1 MEYHAFSLLAKQYN
15 IDISQDHY
23 QSLYSYAVMLIDYNK
38 MVNLTAIVEMNDIFV
53 KHFLDSLLV
62 LESVSTSK
70 TIADVGTGAGFPGM
84 VLALFLPNTE
94 VTLIE
99 PTHKRVVFLNQVKE
113 ALGLK
118 NVIVLEKRAEDTHD
132 YREYFDVVVS
142 RAVARLDIL
151 LELCVPL
158 VKKDGLFIALKGVH
172 GKEEL
177 EVAKNAFRELKAEVK
192 LIQEVNVQDQE
203 TSMTRQN
210 IIVLK
215 KSKTPNKYP
224 RMYSKIKKQPL

>member
-1 MEYHAFSLLAKQYN
+1 MEYHAFSLLAKSYN
-15 IDISQDHY
+15 IEVSKQQY
-23 QSLYSYAVMLIDYNK
+23 QSLYSYATMLIDYNK
-38 MVNLTAIVEMNDIFV
+38 KVNLTAIVEINEIFI

-62 LESVSTSK
+62 LDAVATSK
-70 TIADVGTGAGFPGM
+70 TLADVGTGAGFPGM
-84 VLALFLPNTE
+84 ILALFLPKVE

-99 PTHKRVVFLNQVKE
+99 PTHKRVVFLQQVQE
-113 ALGLK
+113 SLGLK
-118 NVIVLEKRAEDTHD
+118 NVTILEKRAEDLQD

-151 LELCVPL
+151 LELCIPL
-158 VKKDGLFIALKGVH
+158 VKKEGIFIALKGVH

-177 EVAKNAFRELKAEVK
+177 EVSANALHELKAEVK
-192 LIQEVNVQDQE
+192 SIEEVNLQYQD
-203 TSMTRQN
+203 TSVTRQN
-210 IIVLK
+210 IIVIK